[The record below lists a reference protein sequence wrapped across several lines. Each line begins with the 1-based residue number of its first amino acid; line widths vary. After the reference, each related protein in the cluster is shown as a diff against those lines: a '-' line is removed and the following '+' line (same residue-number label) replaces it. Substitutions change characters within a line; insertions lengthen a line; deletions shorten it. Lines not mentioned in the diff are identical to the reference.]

1 MGEKKTFE
9 KALKDL
15 ENIVRQMESGQ
26 LSLEQAV
33 DQYEK
38 GMKQAK
44 YCMDMLDKIEK
55 KITILTKDSQGNIKK
70 GIFEDDSDKV

>member
-9 KALKDL
+9 NALKEL

-26 LSLEQAV
+26 LSLEQAANH
-33 DQYEK
+33 YEK
-38 GMKQAK
+38 GMNQAK

-55 KITILTKDSQGNIKK
+55 KITMLTKDGQGNIKK
-70 GIFEDDSDKV
+70 GLFEDGSDRV